1 MFGLV
6 IFIVT
11 IVFLIA
17 FAIDK
22 PFREGWEDQ
31 GYKYSVIKGVKAP
44 QDERATNDEN
54 KPTS

>member
-1 MFGLV
+1 MFDLV

-11 IVFLIA
+11 MVFLIA

-22 PFREGWEDQ
+22 PFGKDWEGQ

-44 QDERATNDEN
+44 QDEKDNER
-54 KPTS
+54 